1 MTQPTRHTRGRTAIL
16 HILTGC
22 ILTFFV
28 FCAAVVFTLNFR
40 PLYYMDIGLL
50 HIPESSGY
58 TEDVIRDNYDAL
70 IDYNSIFFDGE
81 LSFPDLP
88 MSESGRIHFEEV
100 KDLFALFQYGAAIF
114 GILAVFLLIWL
125 WRIRKKTG
133 SRNYFF
139 LKLSAIL
146 TVALPVIFG
155 LAIAVNWEGF
165 FVAFHRLM
173 FDNDYW
179 IFDAATDPVITI
191 LPDAFFMHCALM
203 ILAIILAA
211 CGIMTLLY
219 RRLGK
224 K

>member
-1 MTQPTRHTRGRTAIL
+1 MTAALHTSGRPTWLQVLAGI
-16 HILTGC
+16 ILTLF
-22 ILTFFV
+22 I
-28 FCAAVVFTLNFR
+28 FCASVVFTLNFR
-40 PLYYMDIGLL
+40 PLYCMDIGLL
-50 HIPESSGY
+50 DIAGTSGY

-146 TVALPVIFG
+146 TVALPVVFG

-173 FDNDYW
+173 FNNDYW

-219 RRLGK
+219 RKLK
-224 K
+224 KQ

>member
-1 MTQPTRHTRGRTAIL
+1 M
-16 HILTGC
+16 
-22 ILTFFV
+22 
-28 FCAAVVFTLNFR
+28 
-40 PLYYMDIGLL
+40 
-50 HIPESSGY
+50 
-58 TEDVIRDNYDAL
+58 
-70 IDYNSIFFDGE
+70 
-81 LSFPDLP
+81 
-88 MSESGRIHFEEV
+88 
-100 KDLFALFQYGAAIF
+100 
-114 GILAVFLLIWL
+114 
-125 WRIRKKTG
+125 
-133 SRNYFF
+133 
-139 LKLSAIL
+139 
-146 TVALPVIFG
+146 ALPAVFG

>member
-1 MTQPTRHTRGRTAIL
+1 MTAALHTSGRPTWLQVLAGIF
-16 HILTGC
+16 LTVF
-22 ILTFFV
+22 I

-50 HIPESSGY
+50 DIAGTSGY

-146 TVALPVIFG
+146 TVALPVVFG

-173 FDNDYW
+173 FNNDYW
-179 IFDAATDPVITI
+179 IFNAATDPVITI

>member
-1 MTQPTRHTRGRTAIL
+1 MLGDLSGVAKFYLVT
-16 HILTGC
+16 
-22 ILTFFV
+22 
-28 FCAAVVFTLNFR
+28 
-40 PLYYMDIGLL
+40 
-50 HIPESSGY
+50 GY
-58 TEDVIRDNYDAL
+58 TDMRKSIDGLMAVIRDTYDAL

-100 KDLFALFQYGAAIF
+100 KDLFAIFQYGAAIF

-146 TVALPVIFG
+146 TVALPVVFG

-173 FDNDYW
+173 FNNDYW
-179 IFDAATDPVITI
+179 IFNAATDPVITI